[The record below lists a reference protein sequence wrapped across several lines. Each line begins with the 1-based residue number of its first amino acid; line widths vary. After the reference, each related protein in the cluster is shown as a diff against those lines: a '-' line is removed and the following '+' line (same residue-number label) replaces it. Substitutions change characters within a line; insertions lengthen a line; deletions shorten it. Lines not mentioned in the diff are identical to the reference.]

1 MIQFFDEIISSKIVK
16 QWQRESQVKRASNNK
31 EEKLESAT
39 IFGVKK
45 SIVGDFED
53 WKSPPGKGPGGRGEW
68 GLKTPQGGA
77 RVE

>member
-1 MIQFFDEIISSKIVK
+1 MK
-16 QWQRESQVKRASNNK
+16 QWQRESQVKRVSNNK

-53 WKSPPGKGPGGRGEW
+53 WKSPPGRGRRGASSR
-68 GLKTPQGGA
+68 GVRLKARKLPAHGA
-77 RVE
+77 DRTAGRRAE

>member
-1 MIQFFDEIISSKIVK
+1 MKISSKVVK
-16 QWQRESQVKRASNNK
+16 QWQRESQVKRVSNNK

-53 WKSPPGKGPGGRGEW
+53 WKSPPGGGPGGTRLLCKRHSVD
-68 GLKTPQGGA
+68 GLG
-77 RVE
+77 VEG